1 MTSTRRGRVAFDIHA
16 RSSIELPVADHELT
30 LGRSLLWSVDRYGTR
45 PAMVASQRRWTYEEL
60 ASDVEQCARALIVC
74 GVTKGSR
81 VGLLLG
87 ARAEF
92 VIAAYATAIVGGI
105 SVFISTFSSGEDL
118 EWILRHS
125 DTSLLIGSLLI
136 GHEEVRGRRVRLP
149 RPGGASLP
157 FLGRVVPVG
166 EWDGFLSLGDDC
178 PPAVVAA
185 RCKEV
190 VPTDDAIL
198 LYTSGSTSTPKAV
211 LHTHRSPVMQG
222 FHMADCMAI
231 GSEDRAF
238 TSFPLF
244 WTAGWLTGVAAPF
257 AAGACTVL
265 QEVFDPV
272 EAGAL
277 IERERITSLRQMV
290 HDEHRLVAA
299 ETEQP
304 HDLSSVNVGVV
315 TEPLRA
321 RTSMVGEPAEICA
334 WGMTE
339 TFAIATILPF
349 DAPLE
354 LRRTTMGLPV
364 PGNRIRIRDQVTGE
378 TLGPG
383 QVGEITVAG
392 KSLMRGYYKADDPLP
407 TDEAGYLR
415 TGDAGQ
421 VRADGY
427 LIFAGRL
434 DRLIKTAGVNVSP
447 IEIEEHLLSWGGV
460 GTCAVVGVPHPSL
473 GTAVVLCAARRGD
486 GRHVHENEIKAVL
499 RDALPSYKVPHTVLF
514 LEESEFT
521 LTPSSKVD
529 IGALMPLVIAR
540 LLESDIDRTWRAILR
555 NGADNASAD

>member
-1 MTSTRRGRVAFDIHA
+1 MTSARKGRVAFDIHPG
-16 RSSIELPVADHELT
+16 SSIDLPVPDHELT
-30 LGRSLLWSVDRYGTR
+30 LGRSLLWSVGRYGTR
-45 PAMVASQRRWTYEEL
+45 PAMVSGQRRWTYEEL
-60 ASDVEQCARALIVC
+60 ASDVERCARALIAS
-74 GVTKGSR
+74 GVSKGSR

-92 VIAAYATAIVGGI
+92 VIAAYATAMVGGI

-125 DTSLLIGSLLI
+125 DTSLLI

-166 EWDGFLSLGDDC
+166 EWDGFVGSGDDC

-185 RCKEV
+185 RCREV

-211 LHTHRSPVMQG
+211 LHMHRSPAMQG

-231 GSEDRAF
+231 GSEDRTF

-304 HDLSSVNVGVV
+304 HDLSSIDVGVV
-315 TEPLRA
+315 TEPLRV
-321 RTSMVGEPAEICA
+321 RTSMVGESAEICA

-383 QVGEITVAG
+383 RVGEITVAG
-392 KSLMRGYYKADDPLP
+392 TSLMRGYYKADDPLP
-407 TDEAGYLR
+407 TDKAGYLR

-421 VRADGY
+421 LRADGY

-447 IEIEEHLLSWGGV
+447 IEIEEHLLSWGGI
-460 GTCAVVGVPHPSL
+460 GTCAVVGIPHPSL

-486 GRHVHENEIKAVL
+486 RRDVDENEIKAVL
-499 RDALPSYKVPHTVLF
+499 RGLLPSYKVPHTILF
-514 LEESEFT
+514 FEESEFA

-529 IGALMPLVIAR
+529 IGVQTPSVIAR
-540 LLESDIDRTWRAILR
+540 LLESDIDHKWRALLQ
-555 NGADNASAD
+555 NSADSAPGD